1 MLTADKNVLPD
12 PGRGAVVCHT
22 PPMSCAVLQLCR
34 LESSC
39 MKESGG
45 VVELWTE
52 LMMTRVFVKLTVLRV
67 PENLGLKTALSQTIS
82 PDGTDWLL
90 NPTEKHTFL
99 AHGVDVGVVEV
110 VLLEVVVVEV
120 DVLEITVLEV
130 DVLEVDVLEVDV
142 LEVDGLDVD
151 GLEVDG
157 LDADVLEVDVL
168 EVDVLE
174 ADELEVDRLEAGVLD
189 VDVLEVVLLKVDVL
203 KVGGLEV
210 DMLEVVLLKVVAG
223 VVVVD
228 VNDRDV
234 VEVTKQVQADEILDE
249 ELEHWKATS
258 VGVGPNPVVAVYEL
272 QKAELVS
279 GA

>member
-99 AHGVDVGVVEV
+99 AHGVDVGVIEV
-110 VLLEVVVVEV
+110 VLLEAVVAEV
-120 DVLEITVLEV
+120 DVLEVTVLEV

-142 LEVDGLDVD
+142 LEVD
-151 GLEVDG
+151 
-157 LDADVLEVDVL
+157 VLEVDV
-168 EVDVLE
+168 
-174 ADELEVDRLEAGVLD
+174 LEVDRLEAGVLD
-189 VDVLEVVLLKVDVL
+189 VDVLKVD
-203 KVGGLEV
+203 GLDV
-210 DMLEVVLLKVVAG
+210 DVLEVVLLKVVAG